1 MGRTFG
7 NMISNGC
14 LEFSNQL
21 LWYDIGLDKESQ
33 CIRIAAD
40 SEIIILAQKSLPE
53 EQLYLPK

>member
-1 MGRTFG
+1 
-7 NMISNGC
+7 MISNGC